1 MSMERSGGTRDARA
15 LFRIRSG
22 LAKRSSSPARTLFVP
37 ILALAAALAAA
48 LSCGRGG
55 PDRSADGEGDGAPAS
70 RAGAAGAA
78 RTVLFIGTSLTAG
91 YGLEPEQAF
100 PALIQAKIDSAG
112 LHYRVVNAGVSGETS
127 AGALRRL
134 DWLLRQPFAVLVLET
149 GSNDMLRGAQLD
161 SLEANIQ
168 AILDRVRSARPEAR
182 IVLVGMRA
190 PPNLGLPYASRFRRV
205 FADLAER
212 NDVAFVP
219 YLLDGV
225 GGYDELN
232 QPDGIHP
239 NAKGQ
244 ERIAEN
250 VWKVLK
256 DELRE

>member
-1 MSMERSGGTRDARA
+1 V
-15 LFRIRSG
+15 FRIRPG
-22 LAKRSSSPARTLFVP
+22 LAKRRSSPARTLS
-37 ILALAAALAAA
+37 ITSLALAAALAAGLA
-48 LSCGRGG
+48 CGRSG
-55 PDRSADGEGDGAPAS
+55 PDRSADGEGDGAPAGRS
-70 RAGAAGAA
+70 AAAGAR

-100 PALIQAKIDSAG
+100 PALIQAKIDAAG

-134 DWLLRQPFAVLVLET
+134 DWLLRQPFDVLVLET

-168 AILDRVRSARPEAR
+168 AIVDRVRSARPDAR

-205 FADLAER
+205 YSELAER
-212 NDVAFVP
+212 NDLAFVP

-225 GGYDELN
+225 GGHAELN
-232 QPDGIHP
+232 LPDGIHP
-239 NAKGQ
+239 NAKGE
-244 ERIAEN
+244 ERVAEN
-250 VWKVLK
+250 VWKVLAK
-256 DELRE
+256 ELRE